1 MLLTIYLLSAC
12 LAWILIYAYLTWSL
26 LRIPHLE
33 ALVQESVPPATWPSL
48 SIIVPACN
56 EAAEIESALSS
67 LLVQDYPDL
76 EIVVINDR
84 SSDGTGE
91 IIDRLA
97 AGDQRVTPV
106 HITSLPAGWL
116 GKVHA
121 LQCGVQRARGEWLL
135 FSDADIHFAP
145 DALRHALAYAM
156 HEQADQLAL
165 LPRVCSRGFWLGLA
179 IRSFGLL
186 YLYSTRA
193 AQAHRPDNSRFIGV
207 GAFNLVRRS
216 AYDRTQGFEW
226 LRLEA
231 ADDAALGM
239 MLKQTGAVVRF
250 AFAEQTLSLNWY
262 PDLRAMF
269 KGLEKNLFGA
279 GAHYRWW
286 RTAYHFIAAWALVMA
301 PALALLVGLNAH
313 NSALVTVALGV
324 IMCAVLFALW
334 NCKGRSSEALYLLM
348 FPLGV
353 LLVNAMSVN
362 SAFWCMRNQGID
374 WRGTHYP
381 LSELRAGQRLKL

>member
-12 LAWILIYAYLTWSL
+12 LAWILIYAYLNWSL

-33 ALVQESVPPATWPSL
+33 ALAQESVPPATWPSL

-97 AGDQRVTPV
+97 AGDQRITPV

-121 LQCGVQRARGEWLL
+121 LHSGVQRARGEWLL

-145 DALRHALAYAM
+145 NALRHALAYAM
-156 HEQADQLAL
+156 HEKADQLAL
-165 LPRVCSRGFWLGLA
+165 LPRVCTRGFWLGLA

-207 GAFNLVRRS
+207 GAFNLVRRC
-216 AYDRTQGFEW
+216 AYERTQGFEW

-286 RTAYHFIAAWALVMA
+286 RTAYQFIAAWALVIA
-301 PALALLVGLNAH
+301 PPLALLVGLNAH
-313 NSALVTVALGV
+313 NSALVIPALGA
-324 IMCAVLFALW
+324 ILCAILFALW
-334 NCKGRSSEALYLLM
+334 NSKGQCSEALYLLM

-362 SAFWCMRNQGID
+362 SAFWCLRNRGID
-374 WRGTHYP
+374 WRGTHYS

>member
-1 MLLTIYLLSAC
+1 MILTIYLVSAC
-12 LAWILIYAYLTWSL
+12 LAWIIIYAYLSWSL
-26 LRIPHLE
+26 NRIPHLE
-33 ALVQESVPPATWPSL
+33 SLAKHATPPAAWPGL

-56 EAAEIESALSS
+56 EAVEIESALSS
-67 LLVQDYPDL
+67 LLAQDYPDM
-76 EIVVINDR
+76 EIIVIDDR
-84 SSDGTGE
+84 STDGTGE
-91 IIDRLA
+91 IIDRLS
-97 AGDQRVTPV
+97 GRDPRLKSV
-106 HITSLPAGWL
+106 HVKSLPAGWL

-121 LQCGVQRARGEWLL
+121 LHAGVQQARGEWLL
-135 FSDADIHFAP
+135 FSDADVHFAP
-145 DALRHALAYAM
+145 NALRQALSYALS
-156 HEQADQLAL
+156 EQADQLAL
-165 LPRVCSRGFWLGLA
+165 LPRVQTHGFWLGLA
-179 IRSFGLL
+179 VRSFGLL

-216 AYDRTQGFEW
+216 AYERTPGLEW

-239 MLKQTGAVVRF
+239 LLKQAGAVVRF

-279 GAHYRWW
+279 GAHYRLW
-286 RTAYHFIAAWALVMA
+286 RTFYQFVAAWALVLA
-301 PALALLVGLNAH
+301 PSLALYAGLDLSNDLLILAGL
-313 NSALVTVALGV
+313 SATL
-324 IMCAVLFALW
+324 CSFLFALW
-334 NCKGRSSEALYLLM
+334 YSKGKCSEALYLLM

-353 LLVNAMSVN
+353 LLINVMMIN
-362 SAFWCMRNQGID
+362 SAFWCLRNQGIT

-381 LSELRAGQRLKL
+381 LSALRAGQRLKL